1 VPKRFNPPPAWEMP
15 AGWMPPPGWE
25 PDPAWPDPPEGWQ
38 LWVEDAPARGRVL
51 TADSWW
57 VLAGG
62 AAVCIGSLLPWVFVY
77 VFDSNPSD
85 TSFGQPV
92 PVGNSITADA
102 RAAAAVFGLILI
114 GLAIAIRS
122 KSARGASAK
131 ARAGVYGIPL
141 LALSVLGILGCGV
154 LTLAGFAGFSEGNGL
169 GIVSYGIFTLA
180 GAGAI
185 QGPDGTAGSARVT
198 FIPNAGLIL
207 IFLGCVAAGVG
218 GISYLRHAARIRDRS
233 GMTTHDADGAS
244 GTVTICKAQGLF
256 LRADDAGLLMRN
268 FYGRTHRI
276 AWTEISHFADGSY
289 TNQDITSWEL
299 LIILRTGKRVRV
311 ASSRA
316 ASAGEVVAA
325 VREAAQPHGIPADL
339 SGVAAKRDGRPA
351 LRGLYRDPGGQP
363 GWRYWDGRQWSPLL
377 PPDISESRAEDAPKV
392 PDSWSALPTADE
404 SWTYAAAHAR
414 SLAVLSAVC
423 AAAAAGLLAWALL
436 IQLGLSH
443 LWWHGSFGV
452 GGWFSVGIF
461 AAGFALIARRRWRE
475 RKFFLKLDAAAQSAP
490 RGR

>member
-25 PDPAWPDPPEGWQ
+25 PDPAWPDPPEGWR
-38 LWVEDAPARGRVL
+38 LWVEDAPARSRVL
-51 TADSWW
+51 SGDSWW
-57 VLAGG
+57 VLVGG
-62 AAVCIGSLLPWVFVY
+62 AAVFAGSLLPWVFVY
-77 VFDSNPSD
+77 VWDSNAD
-85 TSFGQPV
+85 ASFAQPL
-92 PVGNSITADA
+92 PVGNSISGVA

-114 GLAIAIRS
+114 GLAIAIRPR
-122 KSARGASAK
+122 SARGVSAK
-131 ARAGVYGIPL
+131 SRAGVYGIPL
-141 LALSVLGILGCGV
+141 IVLSALGILGCGV
-154 LTLAGFAGFSEGNGL
+154 ITLAGFAGFSEGNGL
-169 GIVSYGIFTLA
+169 GIVGYGIFTLA

-185 QGPDGTAGSARVT
+185 LGPDGTAGSAHVT

-207 IFLGCVAAGVG
+207 IFLGCAAAGVG

-233 GMTTHDADGAS
+233 GMITDDAGGAS
-244 GTVTICKAQGLF
+244 GTVIICKAQGLF
-256 LRADDAGLLMRN
+256 LRADDAGLLVRN

-289 TNQDITSWEL
+289 TNQDVTSWEL
-299 LIILRTGKRVRV
+299 VIILRTGKRIRV

-325 VREAAQPHGIPADL
+325 VREAAQPHGIPANL
-339 SGVAAKRDGRPA
+339 SGIAAKKHGQPA
-351 LRGLYRDPGGQP
+351 LRGLYQDPGGQP

-377 PPDISESRAEDAPKV
+377 PPDIDESRTKDAPKV
-392 PDSWSALPTADE
+392 PDSWSALPTADAG
-404 SWTYAAAHAR
+404 WTYGATHAR
-414 SLAVLSAVC
+414 SLAVRSAV
-423 AAAAAGLLAWALL
+423 AAAIAAALLAWALL

-475 RKFFLKLDAAAQSAP
+475 RKFFLKLDEVANRASA
-490 RGR
+490 RS